1 MRYLI
6 DTNILI
12 FALSNQEYYIDKN
25 VYSIL
30 NDYENTIYV
39 SYSSVFEAIHL
50 YQSGR
55 IKTSF
60 KNVSEF
66 LKAIKTG
73 FNIQF
78 LHSKTEHFETFSKL
92 PLVSGHND
100 PIDRII
106 ISQAITE
113 KLPLISSDG
122 KFKHY
127 KTLDFIYND
136 KKAR

>member
-25 VYSIL
+25 VYSLL
-30 NDYENTIYV
+30 NDYDNTIFV
-39 SYSSVFEAIHL
+39 SSSSVFEAVHL
-50 YQSGR
+50 YQTGR

-60 KNVSEF
+60 KTVTDF

-73 FNIQF
+73 FNIQL
-78 LHSKTEHFETFSKL
+78 LHSKTEHFDAFAKL
-92 PLVSGHND
+92 PAVPGHND

-106 ISQAITE
+106 IAQSITE
-113 KLPLISSDG
+113 KIPLISSDS
-122 KFKHY
+122 KFKYY
-127 KTLDFIYND
+127 KNLDFIYND
-136 KKAR
+136 KRAK

>member
-25 VYSIL
+25 VYSL
-30 NDYENTIYV
+30 LTDYENSIFV
-39 SYSSVFEAIHL
+39 SSSSVFEAVHL
-50 YQSGR
+50 YQTGR

-60 KNVSEF
+60 KTVTDF

-73 FNIQF
+73 FNIQL
-78 LHSKTEHFETFSKL
+78 LHSKTEHFDTFAKL
-92 PLVSGHND
+92 PAVPGHND

-106 ISQAITE
+106 IAQSITE
-113 KLPLISSDG
+113 KIPLISSDS

-127 KTLDFIYND
+127 KELDFIYND
-136 KKAR
+136 KRAR